1 MRSYR
6 LRLDRAS
13 GDIVALGIDGR
24 VYTISELERAEEGAA
39 RGEAAALEVIR
50 QVELTAPAAQSDQ
63 AGA

>member
-6 LRLDRAS
+6 LRLDRAT

-24 VYTISELERAEEGAA
+24 VYTITELERAEEGAA
-39 RGEAAALEVIR
+39 RGDAAALEVIR
-50 QVELTAPAAQSDQ
+50 QVELTAAAVLGDQ

>member
-1 MRSYR
+1 MWG
-6 LRLDRAS
+6 LV